1 MAEVDKN
8 KELLETY
15 DLREDFLGLMTRGDF
30 YKEIEAEYLAI
41 GKITKQV
48 RTVRSLIMNTNA
60 RILLQKRSEDKKYN
74 AGLYDKTLGGHCT
87 LRQQS
92 DLALVA
98 ELAEELESP
107 GFVCDNA
114 DFLYNLNH
122 IDLRVIG
129 LFKDV
134 GYQSGFMSLRK
145 GNPEKGTKDIWQ
157 PLMNHFYFGVYDGRF
172 SWVDSEVRGM
182 DSFTL
187 DELTRSIEQKP
198 ELFTEDIKVMLPM
211 YRPYIVSVMERFGL
225 GRGSK

>member
-1 MAEVDKN
+1 MVEVDKN

-15 DLREDFLGLMTRGDF
+15 DLREDFRGLMTREDF
-30 YKEIEAEYLAI
+30 YKEIEAEYLKT

-48 RTVRSLIMNTNA
+48 RSVRALIMNTNG

-92 DLALVA
+92 NLALVA

-107 GFVCDNA
+107 GFVCANA
-114 DFLYNLNH
+114 DFLYNLAH
-122 IDLRVIG
+122 IDLKIIG

-145 GNPEKGTKDIWQ
+145 GNPEKGTSDIVQ
-157 PLMNHFYFGVYDGRF
+157 PFMNHFYFGVYNGRF
-172 SWVDSEVRGM
+172 SWVDTEVRGM
-182 DSFTL
+182 DSFPL
-187 DELTRSIEQKP
+187 DDLVKTMEQKP
-198 ELFTEDIKVMLPM
+198 DQFTEDMKVMLPI
-211 YRPYIVSVMERFGL
+211 YRPHIESVLERFGL
-225 GRGSK
+225 K